1 MSPTHKILIDLL
13 NNKFEDAG
21 LADISPEIWP
31 ELVSE
36 ARRHRVAPLLYKKIK
51 HAGAENIIPAETLNA
66 LRKQYLATAARNTI
80 LFSQLNELV
89 AILNSKSIP
98 VVLLKGAHLADFVY
112 KDIAL
117 RPMSD
122 IDILVKEED
131 LSEALQIVFDEGYQV
146 MEKSNGEK
154 EKNIKS
160 SQYSI
165 ASDAKHFKTL
175 IHSETKCVLEIHCNI
190 TSESSPFR
198 ISPSDLWLNSQ
209 KVELNDN
216 SVFILSPDDLILHLC
231 LHAAYDDL
239 FGYGLGALYD
249 IAVTIKY
256 YHKSIEWQRL
266 WHRAVRWRT
275 ERCLEIS
282 LYFAKKCFES
292 SFPEKML
299 EGFHI
304 DKMLNIAEK
313 RIFRAS
319 KIRIVDHHP
328 VNKRIRKKVR
338 EKIPYIY
345 KALIPSH
352 TFGEKRHQQTNQLS
366 VISNN
371 YFLKYL
377 NVFKEIVNIVRSA
390 LHEENFFLHL
400 QQRDNDVLLR
410 KWLSE

>member
-21 LADISPEIWP
+21 LAEISPEIWAA
-31 ELVSE
+31 LISE
-36 ARRHRVAPLLYKKIK
+36 ACRHRVAPLLYKKIR
-51 HAGAENIIPAETLNA
+51 HASAEDKIPVDSLNA
-66 LRKQYLATAARNTI
+66 LRKQYLTTAAHNTV

-89 AILNSKSIP
+89 AILNRKNIP
-98 VVLLKGAHLADFVY
+98 VMLLKGAHLAEFVY

-122 IDILVKEED
+122 IDILIKEED
-131 LSEALQIVFDEGYQV
+131 LNETLQIVFDGGYQI
-146 MEKSNGEK
+146 METGNDEK
-154 EKNIKS
+154 EKTIKNYK
-160 SQYSI
+160 YSI

-190 TSESSPFR
+190 TRESSPFK
-198 ISPSDLWLNSQ
+198 IPPSDLWLNSQ
-209 KVELNDN
+209 KVKLNDN
-216 SVFILSPDDLILHLC
+216 SVFILCPDDLLLHLC

-249 IAVTIKY
+249 IALTIKY
-256 YHKSIEWQRL
+256 YHKSIDWQRL

-282 LYFAKKCFES
+282 LYFAKKYFES
-292 SFPEKML
+292 SFPEQML
-299 EGFHI
+299 ESFHI

-319 KIRIVDHHP
+319 KARIADPHP
-328 VNKRIRKKVR
+328 VNKRIRKKMR

-345 KALIPSH
+345 KALIPSY
-352 TFGEKRHQQTNQLS
+352 TFGEKKHQQTNQIS
-366 VISNN
+366 IISNN

-377 NVFKEIVNIVRSA
+377 NVFKEIVNIARSA
-390 LHEENFFLHL
+390 LHEEHFLLHL
-400 QQRDNDVLLR
+400 KQRDNDVLLR
-410 KWLSE
+410 KWLAE